1 MSGIKNNTRDEVH
14 LFIFLIKVNLRKKR
28 NIKDT
33 GKYKQINLLGKAR
46 KSDLFAHTTNK
57 QSIKIIEI
65 QLETYFF
72 L

>member
-1 MSGIKNNTRDEVH
+1 MKCTF
-14 LFIFLIKVNLRKKR
+14 LFFLIKINVRKKY
-28 NIKDT
+28 IKDS
-33 GKYKQINLLGKAR
+33 GKYKQINLWGKAR
-46 KSDLFAHTTNK
+46 KSDLFVHTTNK